1 MFGHLAIIQASAL
14 IKELNIL
21 VTADDIGTIKSW
33 DLDTFKSV
41 QTIKLK
47 GSKNVYLIVSLGRW
61 GFVVFTSNL
70 NFFRFE
76 DGAN

>member
-33 DLDTFKSV
+33 DLDTYRAV
-41 QTIKLK
+41 QSIKLK
-47 GSKNVYLIVSLGRW
+47 GNKNVFSIVSLGNW

-70 NFFRFE
+70 NFFKFE
-76 DGAN
+76 DGTN